1 LQQALQELQ
10 IGGTQFNVLGP
21 GMTSELW
28 RKRLL
33 YTVMSLF
40 VAWHSL
46 ALIIPPLPDN
56 SDSIQFL
63 RSILNPYL
71 TLFRLDNGWAFFA
84 PDVGKGQQLHYI
96 VEDAARKDHK
106 IVPYGDRGPFDPAA
120 IWYRIWYDVVIDM
133 PDDYAQ
139 GAGDIFCRKHADM
152 NPVAIT
158 LLRVDE
164 QEFTPADHLAGKHP
178 LDPEFVQVS
187 TVKRV
192 ACPH

>member
-1 LQQALQELQ
+1 
-10 IGGTQFNVLGP
+10 
-21 GMTSELW
+21 MTSELW

-46 ALIIPPLPDN
+46 ALIIPPLPE
-56 SDSIQFL
+56 SSASIQFL
-63 RSILNPYL
+63 RSILGPYL

-84 PDVGKGQQLHYI
+84 PEVGKGQQLHYI
-96 VEDAARKDHK
+96 VEDAAGNDHK
-106 IVPYGDRGPFDPAA
+106 IVPYGQWGTFHPAE
-120 IWYRIWYDVVIDM
+120 IWYRIWYDVITDM
-133 PDDYAQ
+133 PDDYAE
-139 GAGDIFCRKHADM
+139 AGGTFLCGRHADM

-164 QEFTPADHLAGKHP
+164 QDFTPADHLAGKHP
-178 LDPEFVQVS
+178 LDPEFVKVS

-192 ACPH
+192 ICPH